1 MAGLSFYF
9 KIQDSRF
16 KIEVQYLLLDSSL
29 SFYLYTFCQGDL
41 LFIHLPKF
49 IGKKMGIKKKISLG
63 FVIIGVILL
72 LSSVIAIY
80 EFVSMRRSVY
90 SIMTENI
97 ASINS
102 SRILLEVADE
112 YNFSLLKSMGID
124 TVPAIPDVKKDVR
137 FPDYLSQVK
146 EKFTTDSERQM
157 ADSVLLAYTAYI
169 HVIKDAA
176 YIWQGDYKIRRDWY
190 FDNLYPKYMALRGY
204 IVKLTF
210 ITQKA
215 LSANSE
221 YLTDSF
227 YRSIMPGVVA
237 VTIGMILIFLFN
249 YFINLYFIS
258 PLIKISKGIK
268 DFLLYRKSYNYTD
281 INDDD
286 LRDLS
291 QNVKDLIE
299 ANRELSKSKQQ
310 ESRE

>member
-1 MAGLSFYF
+1 
-9 KIQDSRF
+9 
-16 KIEVQYLLLDSSL
+16 
-29 SFYLYTFCQGDL
+29 
-41 LFIHLPKF
+41 
-49 IGKKMGIKKKISLG
+49 MGIKKKISLG
-63 FVIIGVILL
+63 FVVIGVILL

-90 SIMTENI
+90 SIMTDNI
-97 ASINS
+97 AGINS

-112 YNFSLLKSMGID
+112 YNFNLIKSMGVD
-124 TVPAIPDVKKDVR
+124 TVPAIPDIKKDVR
-137 FPDYLSQVK
+137 FPQYLAQVK
-146 EKFTTDSERQM
+146 AKFTTEPEMQM

-176 YIWQGDYKIRRDWY
+176 YIWQGDYMARRGWY
-190 FDNLYPKYMALRGY
+190 FNSLYPKYMTLRDY
-204 IVKLTF
+204 IGKLTF

-215 LSANSE
+215 LSDNSE

-237 VTIGMILIFLFN
+237 VSTGMILIFLFN

-258 PLIKISKGIK
+258 PLIRISKGIK
-268 DFLLYRKSYNYTD
+268 DFLLYRKTYNYTD
-281 INDDD
+281 IGDDD
-286 LRDLS
+286 LKELS

-299 ANRELSKSKQQ
+299 ANKELSKSKQ

>member
-1 MAGLSFYF
+1 
-9 KIQDSRF
+9 
-16 KIEVQYLLLDSSL
+16 
-29 SFYLYTFCQGDL
+29 
-41 LFIHLPKF
+41 
-49 IGKKMGIKKKISLG
+49 MGIKKKISLG
-63 FVIIGVILL
+63 FVVIGVILL

-90 SIMTENI
+90 GIMTDNI

-102 SRILLEVADE
+102 SRLLLEVADE
-112 YNFSLLKSMGID
+112 YNFSLLKSMGLD
-124 TVPAIPDVKKDVR
+124 TVPAIPDVKKDIR

-146 EKFTTDSERQM
+146 AKFATDSERQM

-176 YIWQGDYKIRRDWY
+176 YIWQGDYQMRRGWY

-204 IVKLTF
+204 IAKLTF

-215 LSANSE
+215 LSDNSE

-237 VTIGMILIFLFN
+237 VTTGMILIFLFN

>member
-1 MAGLSFYF
+1 
-9 KIQDSRF
+9 
-16 KIEVQYLLLDSSL
+16 
-29 SFYLYTFCQGDL
+29 
-41 LFIHLPKF
+41 
-49 IGKKMGIKKKISLG
+49 MGIKRKVSLG
-63 FVIIGVILL
+63 FVVIGVILL

-90 SIMTENI
+90 SIMTDNI
-97 ASINS
+97 AGINS

-112 YNFSLLKSMGID
+112 YNFTLVKSMGVD
-124 TVPAIPDVKKDVR
+124 TVPAIPDVKKDIR
-137 FPDYLSQVK
+137 FPQYLAQVRA
-146 EKFTTDSERQM
+146 KFTTDSERQM

-176 YIWQGDYKIRRDWY
+176 YIWQGDYMARRGWY
-190 FDNLYPKYMALRGY
+190 FNNLYPKYMTLRDY
-204 IVKLTF
+204 IGKLTF

-215 LSANSE
+215 LSDNSE

-237 VTIGMILIFLFN
+237 VSTGMILIFLFN

-268 DFLLYRKSYNYTD
+268 DFLLYRKTYNYTD
-281 INDDD
+281 ISDDD

-299 ANRELSKSKQQ
+299 ANRELLKSKQ
-310 ESRE
+310 ESGK